1 MKIEGVKVDKAK
13 SQQEIEKAIGD
24 IYTRLDEQMRI
35 KLQKLIGLCV

>member
-1 MKIEGVKVDKAK
+1 MEGVKVDKGK
-13 SQQEIEKAIGD
+13 SQQEIEKAIND